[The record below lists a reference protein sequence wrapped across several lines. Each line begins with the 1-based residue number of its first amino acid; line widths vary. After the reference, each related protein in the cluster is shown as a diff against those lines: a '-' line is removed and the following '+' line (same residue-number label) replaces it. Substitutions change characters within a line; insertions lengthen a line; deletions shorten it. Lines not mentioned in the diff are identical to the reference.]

1 MFLGLYLL
9 AVVVIGPVLASASYN
24 NVSKDQVIIAGLFA
38 YNLSEVALDRLHRE
52 RTANGSVVELA
63 VNMALSEY
71 NDSPFSQLRLTL
83 WPYSTECDPARAVWS
98 LTDALRRTARSEP
111 LVILGPPCE
120 DSTNE
125 LVRLTSSSTN
135 VLTVSYASTTPQL
148 NNATIFRN
156 FFRTVPSFTDLNDAL
171 KNLLGYFSWEK
182 VCLILES
189 HPYYNTAAEALNAMN
204 LTIVESIPPA
214 LLQYITTNSYC
225 HIFLVYSQ
233 PKYLPNIL
241 CQAYNNR
248 LTGPYYQWIFMGN
261 SDISNMTAE
270 VGSINCSSL
279 ELLTAAQSSFVIGFD
294 DDVSNDDPSVGIS
307 RSNFNNSLLKVSG
320 VNATSNNDLSVA
332 ASAYDA
338 MWAIAVSLNNSVNK
352 LKERNQSINDYLP
365 LANEDVSDTLFNELQ
380 SVNFHGVSTTVNF
393 TAMTHN
399 TLKPIKISQVH
410 QNSLVAIG
418 LYTADKLNMNYFGHQ
433 VQWIGDGPPR
443 DSPVF
448 TNESV
453 PLWAQIIMFTV
464 SGIGAVVLSFF
475 LVINLCFREKKVIK
489 ASSPHINTL
498 ILVGCLL
505 GILSVSVYTLSSVE
519 RIVTDI
525 RSIFCNSTLWLVNIM
540 FTLSFG
546 ALLAK
551 TWRVGAV
558 FRNPWSKR
566 RIYKDYVLF
575 LIVLVLLAVDVLILT
590 IWMFTSPLYISVR
603 TIQSPS
609 AITELSFCS
618 LSGEGVFF
626 GILLMVYK
634 SFLLLL
640 GCFLATQT
648 RGIKATLFNDSK
660 YIAIAIYVVFLIA
673 IIGLPMAIF
682 FLLGRYI
689 LLSFFAITL
698 TITGLSFTISCVLF
712 IPKLVLLHK
721 TRKDDSFNVMSTA
734 QNIKTR
740 KPVDRKQSLA
750 SLVLL
755 EYRQTQ
761 QKRAVSAPAIGQHQ
775 IATTSTT
782 VSSCDRRT
790 SARSSFGLSSGVLP
804 IPELKEMERSEGR
817 RRSSTLKCNE
827 SDKGSRMVSVKFNC
841 DDEMMVGYNPDDEEQ
856 SVRQKV
862 VFNDDETVIDSKGTV
877 SPTNIDH
884 YYYYQLD
891 DVSDE
896 YYCV

>member
-1 MFLGLYLL
+1 MSPGLYLL
-9 AVVVIGPVLASASYN
+9 TVAIIAPILASTSYN
-24 NVSKDQVIIAGLFA
+24 DSVGKDEVIIAGLFA
-38 YNLSEVALDRLHRE
+38 YNLSEVVLDSLHRE
-52 RTANGSVVELA
+52 WTANGSVVELA
-63 VNMALSEY
+63 VGMAVSEY
-71 NDSPFSQLRLTL
+71 NSSPFSQLRLSL

-98 LTDALRRTARSEP
+98 VTDALRRTARSKP
-111 LVILGPPCE
+111 LVVLGPPCD

-171 KNLLGYFSWEK
+171 VSLLGYFSWEN

-189 HPYYNTAAEALNAMN
+189 RPYYNTAAEALNTLN

-261 SDISNMTAE
+261 TEVSDMTAE
-270 VGSINCSSL
+270 VDNINCSSQ
-279 ELLTAAQSSFVIGFD
+279 ELLAAAQSSFVIEFD
-294 DDVSNDDPSVGIS
+294 DDIPIG
-307 RSNFNNSLLKVSG
+307 RSKFEAQLNSLLNESG
-320 VNATSNNDLSVA
+320 INATSNDLSVA

-338 MWAIAVSLNNSVNK
+338 MWAITISLNNSVNK
-352 LKERNQSINDYLP
+352 LEERNQTINDYLP
-365 LANEDVSDTLFNELQ
+365 LTNEDVSNTLFNEFR
-380 SVNFHGVSTTVNF
+380 SVNFNGVSTTVNF

-399 TLKPIKISQVH
+399 TLKPIKVSQVH

-418 LYTADKLNMNYFGHQ
+418 LYTVHTKLNMYYFGEQ
-433 VQWIGDGPPR
+433 LRWIGDGPPR

-464 SGIGAVVLSFF
+464 SGIGVVVLSFF
-475 LVINLCFREKKVIK
+475 LVINLYFREKKVIK

-505 GILSVSVYTLSSVE
+505 GILSISIYTLSSIE
-519 RIVTDI
+519 SILTEI

-575 LIVLVLLAVDVLILT
+575 IIVLILLAVDVFILT
-590 IWMFTSPLYISVR
+590 LWMVVSPLYISVR
-603 TIQSPS
+603 MIRSPS

-634 SFLLLL
+634 CFLLLL

-660 YIAIAIYVVFLIA
+660 YIAIAIYVVFLII

-689 LLSFFAITL
+689 LLSFFAMTL

-712 IPKLVLLHK
+712 IPKLTLLYK
-721 TRKDDSFNVMSTA
+721 TWKDDSFNVMSTA

-740 KPVDRKQSLA
+740 KPVDKKQSLA
-750 SLVLL
+750 SMVLL

-761 QKRAVSAPAIGQHQ
+761 RGISIPNVNQHQ
-775 IATTSTT
+775 VTTSTT
-782 VSSCDRRT
+782 VSSHDRRT
-790 SARSSFGLSSGVLP
+790 SARSSFGVSPGVSP
-804 IPELKEMERSEGR
+804 ILESNEVETSEEIK
-817 RRSSTLKCNE
+817 RSSSLKFND
-827 SDKGSRMVSVKFNC
+827 SKRTSRRISVKFDC
-841 DDEMMVGYNPDDEEQ
+841 GDEMMVGHNPDEVQ
-856 SVRQKV
+856 SASQKA
-862 VFNDDETVIDSKGTV
+862 VFNDQTIIDDKRTE

>member
-1 MFLGLYLL
+1 MMSPGLYLL
-9 AVVVIGPVLASASYN
+9 TVVIIGPVLASASYN

-38 YNLSEVALDRLHRE
+38 YNLSEVAPDRLHMD

-71 NDSPFSQLRLTL
+71 NESPFSQLRLTL

-98 LTDALRRTARSEP
+98 LTDALRRTDRSEP

-135 VLTVSYASTTPQL
+135 ILTVSYASTTPQL

-156 FFRTVPSFTDLNDAL
+156 FFRTVPSFTNLNDAL
-171 KNLLGYFSWEK
+171 INLLGYFSWEN

-189 HPYYNTAAEALNAMN
+189 HPYYNTAAEALSAMN

-233 PKYLPNIL
+233 PEYLPNIL

-248 LTGPYYQWIFMGN
+248 LIGQYYQWIFVGN
-261 SDISNMTAE
+261 TEISDLTAE
-270 VGSINCSSL
+270 VDSINCSSQ

-294 DDVSNDDPSVGIS
+294 DDANNDDPLVGIS
-307 RSNFNNSLLKVSG
+307 RSKFNNSLLNVSG
-320 VNATSNNDLSVA
+320 VSATSNDLSVA

-338 MWAIAVSLNNSVNK
+338 MWAIAISLNNSVNR
-352 LKERNQSINDYLP
+352 LKERNQTINDYLP
-365 LANEDVSDTLFNELQ
+365 LANKDVSATLFNEFQ
-380 SVNFHGVSTTVNF
+380 SVNFRGVSTMVNF
-393 TAMTHN
+393 TTMTHN

-418 LYTADKLNMNYFGHQ
+418 LYKTDTKLNMDYFGHQ

-448 TNESV
+448 INESV

-464 SGIGAVVLSFF
+464 SGIGALVLSFF

-505 GILSVSVYTLSSVE
+505 GILSVSVYTLSSIE
-519 RIVTDI
+519 SIVTDI

-590 IWMFTSPLYISVR
+590 VWMLTSPLYISVR
-603 TIQSPS
+603 MIQSPS

-648 RGIKATLFNDSK
+648 RGIKATLFNDSRF
-660 YIAIAIYVVFLIA
+660 IAIAIYIVFLIV

-682 FLLGRYI
+682 FLLGRTQSRKMLI
-689 LLSFFAITL
+689 IT
-698 TITGLSFTISCVLF
+698 IKHKCVLF
-712 IPKLVLLHK
+712 N
-721 TRKDDSFNVMSTA
+721 FN
-734 QNIKTR
+734 
-740 KPVDRKQSLA
+740 
-750 SLVLL
+750 
-755 EYRQTQ
+755 
-761 QKRAVSAPAIGQHQ
+761 Q
-775 IATTSTT
+775 IILIA
-782 VSSCDRRT
+782 
-790 SARSSFGLSSGVLP
+790 
-804 IPELKEMERSEGR
+804 
-817 RRSSTLKCNE
+817 
-827 SDKGSRMVSVKFNC
+827 
-841 DDEMMVGYNPDDEEQ
+841 
-856 SVRQKV
+856 
-862 VFNDDETVIDSKGTV
+862 
-877 SPTNIDH
+877 
-884 YYYYQLD
+884 
-891 DVSDE
+891 
-896 YYCV
+896 

>member
-1 MFLGLYLL
+1 MSIRFINIISYNVISWNCTKFNKSCFKARAVSIPFFPTEFKWLMMSPGLYLL
-9 AVVVIGPVLASASYN
+9 TVVIIGPVLASASYN

-38 YNLSEVALDRLHRE
+38 YNLSEVAPDRLHMD

-71 NDSPFSQLRLTL
+71 NESPFSQLRLTL

-98 LTDALRRTARSEP
+98 LTDALRRTDRSEP

-135 VLTVSYASTTPQL
+135 ILTVSYASTTPQL

-156 FFRTVPSFTDLNDAL
+156 FFRTVPSFTNLNDAL
-171 KNLLGYFSWEK
+171 INLLGYFSWEN

-189 HPYYNTAAEALNAMN
+189 HPYYNTAAEALSAMN

-233 PKYLPNIL
+233 PEYLPNIL

-248 LTGPYYQWIFMGN
+248 LIGQYYQWIFVGN
-261 SDISNMTAE
+261 TEISDLTAE
-270 VGSINCSSL
+270 VDSINCSSQ

-294 DDVSNDDPSVGIS
+294 DDANNDDPLVGIS
-307 RSNFNNSLLKVSG
+307 RSKFNNSLLNVSG
-320 VNATSNNDLSVA
+320 VSATSNDLSVA

-338 MWAIAVSLNNSVNK
+338 MWAIAISLNNSVNR
-352 LKERNQSINDYLP
+352 LKERNQTINDYLP
-365 LANEDVSDTLFNELQ
+365 LANKDVSATLFNEFQ
-380 SVNFHGVSTTVNF
+380 SVNFRGVSTMVNF
-393 TAMTHN
+393 TTMTHN

-418 LYTADKLNMNYFGHQ
+418 LYKTDTKLNMDYFGHQ

-448 TNESV
+448 INESV

-464 SGIGAVVLSFF
+464 SGIGALVLSFF

-505 GILSVSVYTLSSVE
+505 GILSVSVYTLSSIE
-519 RIVTDI
+519 SIVTDI

-590 IWMFTSPLYISVR
+590 VWMLTSPLYISVR
-603 TIQSPS
+603 MIQSPS

-648 RGIKATLFNDSK
+648 RGIKATLFNDSRF
-660 YIAIAIYVVFLIA
+660 IAIAIYIVFLIV

-698 TITGLSFTISCVLF
+698 TITGLSFT
-712 IPKLVLLHK
+712 
-721 TRKDDSFNVMSTA
+721 
-734 QNIKTR
+734 
-740 KPVDRKQSLA
+740 
-750 SLVLL
+750 
-755 EYRQTQ
+755 
-761 QKRAVSAPAIGQHQ
+761 
-775 IATTSTT
+775 
-782 VSSCDRRT
+782 
-790 SARSSFGLSSGVLP
+790 
-804 IPELKEMERSEGR
+804 
-817 RRSSTLKCNE
+817 
-827 SDKGSRMVSVKFNC
+827 
-841 DDEMMVGYNPDDEEQ
+841 
-856 SVRQKV
+856 
-862 VFNDDETVIDSKGTV
+862 
-877 SPTNIDH
+877 
-884 YYYYQLD
+884 
-891 DVSDE
+891 
-896 YYCV
+896 

>member
-1 MFLGLYLL
+1 MSPGLYLL
-9 AVVVIGPVLASASYN
+9 TVVIIGPVLASASYN

-38 YNLSEVALDRLHRE
+38 YNLSEVAPDRLHMD

-71 NDSPFSQLRLTL
+71 NESPFSQLRLTL

-98 LTDALRRTARSEP
+98 LTDALRRTDRSEP

-135 VLTVSYASTTPQL
+135 ILTVSYASTTPQL

-156 FFRTVPSFTDLNDAL
+156 FFRTVPSFTNLNDAL
-171 KNLLGYFSWEK
+171 INLLGYFSWEN

-189 HPYYNTAAEALNAMN
+189 HPYYNTAAEALSAMN

-233 PKYLPNIL
+233 PEYLPNIL

-248 LTGPYYQWIFMGN
+248 LIGQYYQWIFVGN
-261 SDISNMTAE
+261 TEISDLTAE
-270 VGSINCSSL
+270 VDSINCSSQ

-294 DDVSNDDPSVGIS
+294 DDANNDDPLVGIS
-307 RSNFNNSLLKVSG
+307 RSKFNNSLLNVSG
-320 VNATSNNDLSVA
+320 VSATSNDLSVA

-338 MWAIAVSLNNSVNK
+338 MWAIAISLNNSVNR
-352 LKERNQSINDYLP
+352 LKERNQTINDYLP
-365 LANEDVSDTLFNELQ
+365 LANKDVSATLFNEFQ
-380 SVNFHGVSTTVNF
+380 SVNFRGVSTMVNF
-393 TAMTHN
+393 TTMTHN

-418 LYTADKLNMNYFGHQ
+418 LYKTDTKLNMDYFGHQ

-448 TNESV
+448 INESV

-464 SGIGAVVLSFF
+464 SGIGALVLSFF

-505 GILSVSVYTLSSVE
+505 GILSVSVYTLSSIE
-519 RIVTDI
+519 SIVTDI

-590 IWMFTSPLYISVR
+590 VWMLTSPLYISVR
-603 TIQSPS
+603 MIQSPS

-648 RGIKATLFNDSK
+648 RGIKATLFNDSRF
-660 YIAIAIYVVFLIA
+660 IAIAIYIVFLIV

-682 FLLGRYI
+682 FLLGR
-689 LLSFFAITL
+689 L
-698 TITGLSFTISCVLF
+698 TIITAAEDYTLQA
-712 IPKLVLLHK
+712 KLAM
-721 TRKDDSFNVMSTA
+721 TMYYNV
-734 QNIKTR
+734 
-740 KPVDRKQSLA
+740 
-750 SLVLL
+750 
-755 EYRQTQ
+755 
-761 QKRAVSAPAIGQHQ
+761 
-775 IATTSTT
+775 TT
-782 VSSCDRRT
+782 
-790 SARSSFGLSSGVLP
+790 
-804 IPELKEMERSEGR
+804 
-817 RRSSTLKCNE
+817 
-827 SDKGSRMVSVKFNC
+827 
-841 DDEMMVGYNPDDEEQ
+841 
-856 SVRQKV
+856 
-862 VFNDDETVIDSKGTV
+862 
-877 SPTNIDH
+877 
-884 YYYYQLD
+884 
-891 DVSDE
+891 
-896 YYCV
+896 